1 MKNITPLKEGLKLT
15 VTVPGSKSLTHR
27 ALIAAALAK
36 GNSLLENIL
45 LSEDTLLTTEAL
57 RQMGVKIE
65 IKERQALIEGT
76 GGNLSAPAAPI
87 FLGNSGTSMRLL
99 AAVSAVGKGQFV
111 LTGNERMQ
119 ERPIQPL
126 LEALHKWGI
135 KAYSI
140 KNNGCPPIVIEA
152 DKLKGGTTEID
163 PTISSQFL
171 SGLLLAAPYAE
182 QDCTI
187 IVTGKLASR
196 PYVDLTLQVMADFGV
211 SVENKNY
218 HSFLV
223 KRGYYQGRHYT
234 IEGDLSTASY
244 FWAAA
249 AILKGEI
256 TVYPIR
262 PDSKQADIG
271 FIKILERMG
280 CKSEIKEDGI
290 TVKGGTLQGISVDMN
305 TMPDVVPTLA
315 VVASFAKGITEI
327 TNVPHLRHKECDRLH
342 ALATELGKMGIKVV
356 EKEDGLIIKGEKKP
370 HGAVI
375 ETYNDHRI
383 AMSFA
388 IAGLKVPGVKIVN
401 PACVKKSFPGFWETE
416 LFKGKGD

>member
-1 MKNITPLKEGLKLT
+1 MCAKSIAPLDQTEIKFT
-15 VTVPGSKSLTHR
+15 ITVPGSKSLTHR
-27 ALIAAALAK
+27 ALITAALAE
-36 GNSLLENIL
+36 GTSLLENIL
-45 LSEDTLLTTEAL
+45 LSEDTLLTIDAL
-57 RQMGVKIE
+57 RQMGTKIE
-65 IKERQALIEGT
+65 IRENLALVEGT
-76 GGNLSAPAAPI
+76 GGRLVAPIEPI

-99 AAVSAVGKGQFV
+99 TAISAIGKGRFV
-111 LTGNERMQ
+111 FTGNERMQ

-126 LEALHKWGI
+126 LDALYKWGI

-140 KNNGCPPIVIEA
+140 KDNGCPPVVI
-152 DKLKGGTTEID
+152 DTDGLKGGMTEID

-182 QDCTI
+182 NDCTI
-187 IVTGKLASR
+187 TVSGKLSSR

-211 SVENKNY
+211 TVENKNY
-218 HSFLV
+218 QFFFV
-223 KRGYYQGRHYT
+223 KRNHYQKRRYT
-234 IEGDLSTASY
+234 VEGDCSTASY

-256 TVYPIR
+256 TVCPIR
-262 PDSKQADIG
+262 ADSKQADIG
-271 FIKILERMG
+271 FVKILERMG
-280 CKSEIKEDGI
+280 CKTEIKENGI
-290 TVKGGTLQGISVDMN
+290 MVKGQPLQGISVDMN

-315 VVASFAKGITEI
+315 VVAAFAKGITEI

-356 EKEDGLIIKGEKKP
+356 EKEDGLLIEGGEP

-388 IAGLKVPGVKIVN
+388 IAGLKVPRVKIIN
-401 PACVKKSFPGFWETE
+401 PDCVKKSFPEFWETD
-416 LFKGKGD
+416 LFK

>member
-1 MKNITPLKEGLKLT
+1 MEKKDIIPLKEGIKLT
-15 VTVPGSKSLTHR
+15 ITVPGSKSLTHR
-27 ALIAAALAK
+27 ALITASLAK
-36 GNSLLENIL
+36 GTSVLTNIL

-57 RQMGVKIE
+57 RQMGTKIE
-65 IKERQALIEGT
+65 IKEELAFVEGT
-76 GGNLSAPAAPI
+76 GGKLQAPAEPI
-87 FLGNSGTSMRLL
+87 FLSNSGTSMRLL
-99 AAVSAVGKGQFV
+99 TAVSAIGKGRFV
-111 LTGNERMQ
+111 LSGNERMQ

-126 LEALHKWGI
+126 LDALHKWGI
-135 KAYSI
+135 KAYSL
-140 KNNGCPPIVIEA
+140 KGNGCPPVVIET
-152 DKLKGGTTEID
+152 DGLKGGATEID

-182 QDCTI
+182 QNCVI

-211 SVENKNY
+211 SVENKDY
-218 HSFLV
+218 RSFGI
-223 KRGYYQGRHYT
+223 KRGYYQGRRYT
-234 IEGDLSTASY
+234 IEGDCSTASY

-256 TVYPIR
+256 TVCPIR
-262 PDSKQADIG
+262 ADSKQADIG
-271 FIKILERMG
+271 FVKILERMG

-290 TVKGGTLQGISVDMN
+290 TVKGRTLKGITVDMN
-305 TMPDVVPTLA
+305 TMPDIVPTLA
-315 VVASFAKGITEI
+315 IVAAFAKGETEI

-356 EKEDGLIIKGEKKP
+356 EREDGLIIKGGKP

-388 IAGLKVPGVKIVN
+388 IAGLKVPGVQIVN
-401 PACVKKSFPGFWETE
+401 PLCVKKSFPKFWEAA
-416 LFKGKGD
+416 LFS